1 MNTYIQII
9 KIGLISTLIIILTG
23 FSQMLYA
30 VESDTETIEETRKQR
45 RIERQSS
52 IEENETK
59 INKMRTL

>member
-30 VESDTETIEETRKQR
+30 IELDTETIEETRKQR